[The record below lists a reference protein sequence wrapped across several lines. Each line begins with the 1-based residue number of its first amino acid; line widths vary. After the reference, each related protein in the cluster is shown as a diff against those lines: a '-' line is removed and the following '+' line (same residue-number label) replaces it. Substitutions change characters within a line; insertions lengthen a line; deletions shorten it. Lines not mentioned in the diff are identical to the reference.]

1 MIYSIGKQQKLAGNE
16 ITSFGKLKP
25 KDKKP
30 SADEQDHLMLE
41 EYKKHPISTK
51 FNITYDKLTNALTTY
66 PAKGFRGSVNSNFY
80 EFLTMGT
87 IPYLVG
93 SGMMM
98 AVFGFAGRFFDAKSM
113 AASAKTGKKM
123 ALGVLFYGLAKTL
136 SKKLIETPV
145 KLKYGVDVNL
155 PVRRVINEIPDGT
168 NNDDLVSYEYHKA
181 FESVDFPRF
190 DLLYSSPES
199 GKPQNSYYDMVAKKM
214 GLGENLKDSDQ
225 LVKPKIREL
234 VTKTRTFTTL
244 SSYLWAASAVG
255 IAMQKPWETSA
266 VKGLKGFV
274 KAPLKA
280 VKYFGSQFKNS
291 FKEFL
296 GIGEKTLKSKHIA
309 GRALLGLAVAT
320 TIIGNIVT
328 LSNSNVKKAK
338 KAAASPLIDNDKTKV
353 VC

>member
-1 MIYSIGKQQKLAGNE
+1 MIYSIGTQQKLAGNE
-16 ITSFGKLKP
+16 ITSFGKRKP
-25 KDKKP
+25 KDMKLA
-30 SADEQDHLMLE
+30 ADDHDHLMLE
-41 EYKKHPISTK
+41 EYKKHPITTNLK
-51 FNITYDKLTNALTTY
+51 IGYDKLSNSLTTY

-80 EFLTMGT
+80 EFLSMGT

-93 SGMMM
+93 SGMLM
-98 AVFGFAGRFFDAKSM
+98 AVFGLAGKFFDAKSM
-113 AASAKTGKKM
+113 AASAKTSKKM
-123 ALGVLFYGLAKTL
+123 ALGVLFYGIAKSL

-145 KLKYGVDVNL
+145 KIKYGVDVNL
-155 PVRRVINEIPDGT
+155 PVRRVINEVPDGT

-225 LVKPKIREL
+225 QVKPKIREL

-255 IAMQKPWETSA
+255 VAMQTPWEKSA
-266 VKGLKGFV
+266 VQGLKGFV
-274 KAPLKA
+274 KAPGKA
-280 VKYFGSQFKNS
+280 IKYFGSQFGRS

-296 GIGEKTLKSKHIA
+296 GIGEKSLKSKHIA
-309 GRALLGLAVAT
+309 GRALFGLAVLT
-320 TIIGNIVT
+320 TLIGNIVT
-328 LSNSNVKKAK
+328 LTDSKAKKAK
-338 KAAASPLIDNDKTKV
+338 KAASTPLIDNDKTKV